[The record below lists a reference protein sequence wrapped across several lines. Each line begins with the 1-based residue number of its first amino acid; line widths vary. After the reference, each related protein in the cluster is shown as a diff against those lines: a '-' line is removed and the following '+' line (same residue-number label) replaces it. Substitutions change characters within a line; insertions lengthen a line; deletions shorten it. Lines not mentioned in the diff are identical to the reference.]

1 MAADR
6 FGQAVARTEKVDG
19 CSLAVIVAKYR
30 SLGLLFWRKRVVDTS
45 NCSNLLL
52 PGKFVSVILRKRSA
66 DEAAFGGLAVQGR
79 MRLVTH
85 ERLERQNRKNERK
98 DGRNADEQPRKTN
111 RLESGAP
118 FGMASIS

>member
-19 CSLAVIVAKYR
+19 RGLAVVVTENGC
-30 SLGLLFWRKRVVDTS
+30 LDLLFWRKRVVDARD
-45 NCSNLLL
+45 CSNLLL
-52 PGKFVSVILRKRSA
+52 PWKFVRVILRKRGA
-66 DEAAFGGLAVQGR
+66 DETAFGGLAVQGR

-98 DGRNADEQPRKTN
+98 DERNADEQPREAH
-111 RLESGAP
+111 RLEYGSP
-118 FGMASIS
+118 F

>member
-19 CSLAVIVAKYR
+19 CSLAVVVAKDR
-30 SLGLLFWRKRVVDTS
+30 SLGLLFWRKRMIDARDGGD
-45 NCSNLLL
+45 LFL
-52 PGKFVSVILRKRSA
+52 PGKFVGVILRKRGA
-66 DEAAFGGLAVQGR
+66 DETAFGGVAVQGR

-85 ERLERQNRKNERK
+85 ERLELQNRKNERE
-98 DGRNADEQPRKTN
+98 DEANADEQPREAH

-118 FGMASIS
+118 FGLASIS